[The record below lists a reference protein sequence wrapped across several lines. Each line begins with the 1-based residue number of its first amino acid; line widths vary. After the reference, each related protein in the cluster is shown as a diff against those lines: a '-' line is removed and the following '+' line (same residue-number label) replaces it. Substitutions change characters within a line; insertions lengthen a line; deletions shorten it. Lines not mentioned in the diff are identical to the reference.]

1 MRILLLKHDDFIG
14 LYGLPGTAL
23 PVMNFVY
30 EMMDFVVKM
39 MDFVAKMMDFVLK
52 LTVLMEISRCKVC
65 RKYQA
70 HSPSRRGFQADF

>member
-30 EMMDFVVKM
+30 EMMDFV
-39 MDFVAKMMDFVLK
+39 AKMMDFVVNTMDLIVTMMNFLVK
-52 LTVLMEISRCKVC
+52 KC
-65 RKYQA
+65 
-70 HSPSRRGFQADF
+70 